1 MNQKIKLIYFL
12 FLFLIPIL
20 LLIPPSYSLTIKENI
35 PLKELGAS
43 PIIIEDSIDICKNY
57 DYEITFSIP
66 QEYPP
71 EVDKICINNISIKTI
86 GIKDGIFLYKI
97 HITINNMQITEFYNY
112 NLKLKRGEIFRSFDK
127 SCRTVRYKEGTMLWI
142 VSYDPPVIF
151 NWYEFYLPI
160 CFDKNVLK
168 SGENKL
174 KISLYPIYNY
184 DECVVCASLEGDLLI
199 KEAPLII
206 SFENAT
212 IFMYRPKLE
221 AKIVLSNKTTGAN
234 VPIKVDA
241 IIENKRDITAYDISL
256 IFDTPGASI
265 VQGNSRISFEKLE
278 YERSQIGSILIK
290 YLKEGNYTLKISLSW
305 KDQAGN
311 TYKTT
316 LSSDQ
321 ITILPPKLNVKVIPQ
336 GSVGDSKA
344 FIIEV
349 RDFYSFSTIQDASIR
364 VVTEAGS
371 ETLYTDSEGKAIFRT
386 SAKGKAQLEVNAKG
400 YPVELVSFDLG
411 LTKPFESNKSEENNL
426 LIIVVIIILAVV
438 AIVLLFVIFK
448 GRKKQNQET
457 KYIQYPQFPS
467 YQPQQS
473 FIF

>member
-1 MNQKIKLIYFL
+1 
-12 FLFLIPIL
+12 
-20 LLIPPSYSLTIKENI
+20 LLIPLSYSLTIKENI
-35 PLKELGAS
+35 PLKELGVS

-57 DYEITFSIP
+57 YYEITFNIP

-86 GIKDGIFLYKI
+86 GIDDFSNIIFLYKI
-97 HITINNMQITEFYNY
+97 HITINNMQIAEFYNY
-112 NLKLKRGEIFRSFDK
+112 NLKLKKGEIFRSFDK
-127 SCRTVRYKEGTMLWI
+127 GCRTVRYKDGKIIEMMI
-142 VSYDPPVIF
+142 HEPPVSF

-174 KISLYPIYNY
+174 KISVYPIYNY
-184 DECVVCASLEGDLLI
+184 DECAVCAYYGEGDLLI

-265 VQGNSRISFEKLE
+265 VQGNPRISFEKLE

-321 ITILPPKLNVKVIPQ
+321 ITILPPKLHVKVIPQ

-349 RDFYSFSTIQDASIR
+349 RDFYSFSPIQDASIR

-438 AIVLLFVIFK
+438 AIVLLFVILK